1 MRIPMWPWRRI
12 VQVVVLA
19 SLLAMPLIARYAHY
33 LTARQ
38 LDRVVER
45 WDATVQGKVLTAT
58 DRALRAGIPDG
69 ESGIPTRRPRKE
81 VLKRTEGFYGSP
93 WSGRYFGVNFT
104 DLLAGVESLS
114 TARTATTVLLVGL
127 LIPFV
132 GTLLLGRV
140 FCSWICPMGLLF
152 ELAHKLRAV
161 LGFLEIRPANVRLWH
176 GNKYVLLVV
185 GLVLGAI
192 GGIPLLHYLYP
203 PAILGRES
211 HTFVMTLFDRAE
223 AGSMGFAL
231 VGLSGAAVFLVA
243 LMLFEVAVAP
253 RAWCAAL
260 CPGGAVYAL
269 LGRFRP
275 VRIRRRAEAC
285 TLCAKC
291 DIACPM
297 ALHPMTDRTGMEC
310 DNCGIC
316 RDVCP
321 EKCLRYHV
329 SFTSTAIQPKA
340 VKPATPSVPVAA
352 VVLLLLAA
360 SGVAQ
365 AHHILG
371 LPHYA
376 YDEKYPQIPV
386 LKLLESVGTWEIQ
399 LTGFPGR
406 PVPGLRSNIN
416 VYIVDA
422 TTRVP
427 YAKTVTLEIC
437 DQPAF
442 GSRTRV
448 FGPVSAELFQGLFKF
463 QPVYPR
469 DGNYE
474 VVLSFED
481 GPVTSTLRFPM
492 VVGEPG
498 SPWTTVGLFA
508 GGIVLFFVV
517 VRAVRIKRARRLAGV
532 NA

>member
-12 VQVVVLA
+12 VQIAVLA

-45 WDATVQGKVLTAT
+45 WDGAAQGKALEAT
-58 DRALRAGIPDG
+58 DRAMRAGIPDG

-93 WSGRYFGVNFT
+93 WSGRYFGVDFT
-104 DLLAGVESLS
+104 DLLAGLESL
-114 TARTATTVLLVGL
+114 TAARNAAMVLFVGL
-127 LIPFV
+127 LIPLV
-132 GTLLLGRV
+132 GTVLLGRV

-152 ELAHKLRAV
+152 ELGQKLRRV
-161 LGFLEIRPANVRLWH
+161 LGFLEVHPGNVRLWH

-192 GGIPLLHYLYP
+192 GGIPLLHYIYP

-223 AGSMGFAL
+223 AGSFGFAL

-243 LMLFEVAVAP
+243 LMLFEVAIAP
-253 RAWCAAL
+253 RAWCASL

-269 LGRFRP
+269 LGRFRA
-275 VRIRRRAEAC
+275 VRVRRRADAC

-321 EKCLRYHV
+321 EKCLKYHV
-329 SFTSTAIQPKA
+329 SFTSAAIEPKA
-340 VKPATPSVPVAA
+340 TKPATPSVPVAA
-352 VVLLLLAA
+352 VALLVLAMG
-360 SGVAQ
+360 GVAQ

-386 LKLLESVGTWEIQ
+386 LKLIEKVGTWEIQ

-406 PVPGLRSNIN
+406 PEPGVRSNIS
-416 VYIVDA
+416 VYIVDVA
-422 TTRVP
+422 TRAP
-427 YAKTVTLEIC
+427 YAKPVTIEVY

-442 GSRTRV
+442 GSRTRIY
-448 FGPVSAELFQGLFKF
+448 GPVSAELFQGVFRF
-463 QPVYPR
+463 QPVYPA

-498 SPWTTVGLFA
+498 SPWTTVGLFV
-508 GGIVLFFVV
+508 GGAVLFFVV
-517 VRAVRIKRARRLAGV
+517 VRAIRIKRARRLAEV
-532 NA
+532 EA